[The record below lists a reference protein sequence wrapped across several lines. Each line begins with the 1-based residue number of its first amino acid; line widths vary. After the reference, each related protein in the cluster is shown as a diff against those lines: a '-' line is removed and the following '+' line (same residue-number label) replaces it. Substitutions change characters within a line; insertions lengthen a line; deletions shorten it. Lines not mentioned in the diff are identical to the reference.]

1 MLCIS
6 SKLEVVKVKE
16 ILKKYSPKRENVN
29 LGWLNKHL
37 TDPELWKWNKK
48 TIAKAFAIGFF
59 CAFLPMPA
67 HTLLA
72 AILAV
77 VFSSNILLSMFMV
90 WVNNPITMGPIY
102 YFTYTLGASIIG
114 IEGDLGFEFSFGYLM
129 NNVGATIIALWVG
142 GLIVSTIA
150 AILGYTTIILIYKYR
165 ALKRIKRWK

>member
-1 MLCIS
+1 MLHIS

-29 LGWLNKHL
+29 FGWLNKHL

-48 TIAKAFAIGFF
+48 TIAKAVAIGLF
-59 CAFLPMPA
+59 CAFLPMPV

-77 VFSSNILLSMFMV
+77 VFSANILLSMFMV
-90 WVNNPITMGPIY
+90 WVNNPITMVPIY
-102 YFTYTLGASIIG
+102 YFTYKLGASIIG
-114 IEGDLGFEFSFGYLM
+114 IEVDPGFEFSFGYLM

-150 AILGYTTIILIYKYR
+150 AILGYTTIILIYKYK
-165 ALKRIKRWK
+165 ALKRFKRWK

>member
-6 SKLEVVKVKE
+6 SKLEVVKVRE
-16 ILKKYSPKRENVN
+16 ILKKYSPKRESVN

-37 TDPELWKWNKK
+37 TDPELWKWNKR
-48 TIAKAFAIGFF
+48 TIAKAFAIGLF

-77 VFSSNILLSMFMV
+77 VFSANILLSMFMV
-90 WVNNPITMGPIY
+90 WVNNPITMVPIY
-102 YFTYTLGASIIG
+102 YFTYKLGASIIG
-114 IEGDLGFEFSFGYLM
+114 IEVDLGFEFSVGYLM

-150 AILGYTTIILIYKYR
+150 AILGYTTIILIYKYK
-165 ALKRIKRWK
+165 ALKRFKRWK

>member
-1 MLCIS
+1 MLCIL
-6 SKLEVVKVKE
+6 SKLAVVKVKE

-67 HTLLA
+67 HTLLV

-77 VFSSNILLSMFMV
+77 LFSANVLLSILIV
-90 WVNNPITMGPIY
+90 WVNNPITMVPIY
-102 YFTYTLGASIIG
+102 YFTYKLGASIMG
-114 IEGDLGFEFSFGYLM
+114 IEIDPDFEFSFGYLM
-129 NNVGATIIALWVG
+129 DNFGVATIALWIG
-142 GLIVSTIA
+142 GIVVSIVS
-150 AILGYTTIILIYKYR
+150 AIVGYFSIITIYKYK
-165 ALKRIKRWK
+165 AFKRVKRWK

>member
-1 MLCIS
+1 MLYIS

-16 ILKKYSPKRENVN
+16 ILKKYSPKRENIN

-37 TDPELWKWNKK
+37 QDPSLWKWNKR
-48 TIAKAFAIGFF
+48 TIAKAFAIGLF

-77 VFSSNILLSMFMV
+77 LFSANILLSMFMV
-90 WVNNPITMGPIY
+90 WVNNPITMVPIY
-102 YFTYTLGASIIG
+102 YFTYKLGASIIG
-114 IEGDLGFEFSFGYLM
+114 IEVDPGFEFSFGYLM

-150 AILGYTTIILIYKYR
+150 AILGYTTIILIYKYK
-165 ALKRIKRWK
+165 ALKRFKRWK

>member
-37 TDPELWKWNKK
+37 TDPELWKWNKR
-48 TIAKAFAIGFF
+48 TIAKAFAIGLF

-77 VFSSNILLSMFMV
+77 VFSANILLSMFMV
-90 WVNNPITMGPIY
+90 WVNNPITMVPIY
-102 YFTYTLGASIIG
+102 YFTYKLGASIIG
-114 IEGDLGFEFSFGYLM
+114 IEIDPGFEFSVGYLM

-150 AILGYTTIILIYKYR
+150 AILGYTTIILIYKY
-165 ALKRIKRWK
+165 KIIHTNY

>member
-16 ILKKYSPKRENVN
+16 TLKKYSPKRENLN
-29 LGWLNKHL
+29 LGWLSKYL
-37 TDPELWKWNKK
+37 TSPELWKWNKR
-48 TIAKAFAIGFF
+48 TIAKAFAIGLF

-77 VFSSNILLSMFMV
+77 VFSANILLSMFMV
-90 WVNNPITMGPIY
+90 WVNNPITMVPIY
-102 YFTYTLGASIIG
+102 YFTYKLGASIIG
-114 IEGDLGFEFSFGYLM
+114 IEVDPEFEFSFGYLM

-150 AILGYTTIILIYKYR
+150 AILGYTTIILIYKYK
-165 ALKRIKRWK
+165 ALKRFKRWK